1 MSLFARLFCL
11 LACCA
16 LPTLALAQATV
27 PASECPVLDAND
39 PQARNSLLYYV
50 CYYQSPPGDPAYS
63 AIQPAELPSNM
74 EWTPSRGRELV
85 FSQTHSVYWVRLNVQ
100 NNGRERQ
107 LWYLNLSYPLL
118 DEVTFWR
125 GDGPRDVLVT
135 GDQHRFHARAVDYRF
150 FLLPIY
156 LNSGESRSITLRIR
170 SSGAL
175 NLPLQLETPAE
186 LIAQSNHLAISHGL
200 FYGAILVLA
209 IFNLLL
215 FASSGTFYYLHNAFY
230 MGTMGLFLFAMG
242 GFANQ
247 YFWPE
252 HPAFANT
259 FIPLSLI
266 LCGLSMTLFGRSFF
280 EVERHTLAD
289 KTLKAIT
296 WLCVGVIGLTLVL
309 PYNLA
314 ILLNTLLGLIII
326 FILSIIAVSRWREG
340 YQPAK
345 WYVLAW
351 VIMATGALVYAAAAF
366 GYLADFLARESL
378 MLTAIGGQVILLN
391 YAMVQRW
398 RLMNN
403 KLLKVEQEARTDLE
417 YKVHER
423 TAQLRSTMRE
433 LESANRKLATL
444 SLNDP
449 LTGLYNRRHMDN
461 ILPELCAEARRTGQ
475 PLSLGLVD
483 VDHFKTVND
492 TWGHGFGDTCLQM
505 IANLLSRHAKR
516 PRDVAIRFG
525 GEEFALLLPGT
536 DMEGAQKVC
545 EALLEDLRA
554 AVVNAPDGARA
565 KLTMSAGI
573 ALMQPDEDQHAF
585 FERADSAL
593 YKAKARGRNQTA
605 IAES

>member
-1 MSLFARLFCL
+1 M
-11 LACCA
+11 
-16 LPTLALAQATV
+16 
-27 PASECPVLDAND
+27 LDAND

-50 CYYQSPPGDPAYS
+50 CYYQSSPGDPAHG

-74 EWTPSRGRELV
+74 EWTPSRGHELV

-100 NNGRERQ
+100 NSGKERQ
-107 LWYLNLSYPLL
+107 LWYLNLNYPLL
-118 DEVTFWR
+118 DEVTFWQ

-135 GDQHRFHARAVDYRF
+135 GDQHRFQARAVDYRY
-150 FLLPIY
+150 FLLPIH

-175 NLPLQLETPAE
+175 NIPLQLETPAE
-186 LIAQSNHLAISHGL
+186 VIAQSNHLAISHGL

-280 EVERHTLAD
+280 EVERHTRAD

-309 PYNLA
+309 PYNQA

-326 FILSIIAVSRWREG
+326 FILSVIAVSRWREG

-351 VIMATGALVYAAAAF
+351 VIMAAGALIYAAAAF
-366 GYLADFLARESL
+366 GYLTDFMARESL
-378 MLTAIGGQVILLN
+378 MLMAIGGQVILLN

-403 KLLKVEQEARTDLE
+403 KLLEVEQEARTDLE

-433 LESANRKLATL
+433 LENANRKLATL

-483 VDHFKTVND
+483 VDHFKAIND
-492 TWGHGFGDTCLQM
+492 TWGHGFGDICLQT
-505 IANLLSRHAKR
+505 IADIVSRHAKR

-536 DMEGAQKVC
+536 DMKGAQKVC

-554 AVVNAPDGARA
+554 TVVNAPDGATA

-573 ALMQPDEDQHAF
+573 ALMQPNEDQQAF